1 MFLFFLVGGSKW
13 LHWLQFFLFNNING
27 LRYFLVVTIWLQ
39 LVTILKKQVKSI
51 LLVVTI
57 LFSLLQKKGYN
68 IFLKKIF
75 IPLFLDYR
83 EYYENKKTET
93 F

>member
-1 MFLFFLVGGSKW
+1 MSY
-13 LHWLQFFLFNNING
+13 N
-27 LRYFLVVTIWLQ
+27 
-39 LVTILKKQVKSI
+39 LVTIGNNFKKVSKINTFSGYN
-51 LLVVTI
+51 

>member
-27 LRYFLVVTIWLQ
+27 LRYLLVVTIWLQ

-57 LFSLLQKKGYN
+57 LFSLLEKKG
-68 IFLKKIF
+68 IDMFLKKYSYPF
-75 IPLFLDYR
+75 F
-83 EYYENKKTET
+83 
-93 F
+93 

>member
-27 LRYFLVVTIWLQ
+27 LRYLLVVTIWLQ

-57 LFSLLQKKGYN
+57 LFSLLEKKG
-68 IFLKKIF
+68 IDMFFKKIC

-83 EYYENKKTET
+83 EYYDSQKI
-93 F
+93 

>member
-39 LVTILKKQVKSI
+39 LVTISKKQVKSI

-57 LFSLLQKKGYN
+57 YFPYSRKKV
-68 IFLKKIF
+68 I
-75 IPLFLDYR
+75 
-83 EYYENKKTET
+83 T
-93 F
+93 FF

>member
-27 LRYFLVVTIWLQ
+27 LRYLLVVTIWLQ
-39 LVTILKKQVKSI
+39 WVTILKKQVKSI

-57 LFSLLQKKGYN
+57 LFSLLEKKG
-68 IFLKKIF
+68 IDMFLKKYAYPF
-75 IPLFLDYR
+75 F
-83 EYYENKKTET
+83 
-93 F
+93 